1 MVSGSPDPS
10 AVISWVCQ
18 QCPFRREM
26 SILRAERG
34 YWQRMYQRAKGREEL
49 LRENIK
55 ELEAKLKLREQQLFG
70 RKTEQSKGGSE
81 QHVADN
87 SPARKRG
94 QQPGTKGHGRR
105 GHEQLAIKE
114 EFHELP
120 AEEQCCP
127 RCGLPYVL
135 FPGTEDSDMVEV
147 QVKAHVRRIR
157 RKRYMPT
164 CSCAELPVIIT
175 APSPAKLIPKGAYGD
190 SVWIQVLLD
199 KFLFYRPTF
208 RLLESLKLLGV
219 EISQGTITGGL
230 KRLASLFKPVYHVCV
245 GKSQQEQHWHAD
257 ETRWLVFEE
266 VEGKVGYRWYVWVFK
281 SVSTVVYI
289 LDQSRSSSVPKTHLK
304 HVRDSLLS
312 VDRYS
317 AYKSLAKEKDGSL
330 RLSYCWSHVRR
341 DFLSLAKTRSD
352 QEIWAMEWVE
362 QINLVYHINNQRV
375 DVGEDSHA
383 FAEADKQLREALESM
398 EIQRDKQLADKDL
411 LLVQRKLLTSL
422 KEHWEGL
429 LIFVDHPEIPMDN
442 NPAERALRGPIVGRK
457 NFYGSGAQWSGKLAV
472 MMFSLFQT
480 LLLWQV
486 NPKTWLERFFR
497 ACAEHGGTALD
508 DVSVFLP
515 WNMSVEEL
523 DLYRRAPPLEEKV

>member
-1 MVSGSPDPS
+1 MN
-10 AVISWVCQ
+10 
-18 QCPFRREM
+18 
-26 SILRAERG
+26 ILRAELG
-34 YWQRMYQRAKGREEL
+34 YWQSMYQHAKTREDQL
-49 LRENIK
+49 KSSIK

-70 RKTEQSKGGSE
+70 RKAEQSKGGSE
-81 QHVADN
+81 QQAVEN
-87 SPARKRG
+87 NPARKRG
-94 QQPGTKGHGRR
+94 QQPGTTGHGRR
-105 GHEQLAIKE
+105 RHEQLSIKE

-127 RCGLPYVL
+127 RCGLPYAP

-147 QVKAHVRRIR
+147 QVKAHIRRIR
-157 RKRYMPT
+157 RRRYTPT
-164 CSCAELPVIIT
+164 CSCPELPVIIT
-175 APSPAKLIPKGAYGD
+175 APGPAKLIPKGAYGD

-199 KFLFYRPTF
+199 KFLSYRPTF

-230 KRLASLFKPVYHVCV
+230 KRLASLFEPVYQACV

-266 VEGKVGYRWYVWVFK
+266 VEGKMGYRWYVWVFT

-289 LDQSRSSSVPKTHLK
+289 LDQSRSSSVPKQHLK
-304 HVRDSLLS
+304 HARDSILS

-341 DFLSLAKTRSD
+341 DFLSLANTRSD

-362 QINLVYHINNQRV
+362 QINLVYHLNNQRV
-375 DVGEDSHA
+375 EVCEDSDA
-383 FAEADKQLREALESM
+383 FAEADKQLCGALETM
-398 EIQRDKQLADKDL
+398 KTQLDEQLADKG
-411 LLVQRKLLTSL
+411 LLVVQQKVLTSL

-442 NPAERALRGPIVGRK
+442 NPAERALRGPVVGRK

-480 LLLWQV
+480 LLLWKV

-497 ACAEHGGTALD
+497 ACAEHGGTVLD
-508 DVSVFLP
+508 DVSLFLP
-515 WNMSVEEL
+515 WNMSAEEL
-523 DLYRRAPPLEEKV
+523 DLYRRAPPPDEIL